1 MCESRVEA
9 ATFLPI
15 RENTIKNTIIDNFQQ
30 ADATIPYN
38 ARTSTPICQT
48 SDEFEL
54 TVLTLELLKLEH
66 FLFCVLFRVVNA
78 KQPV

>member
-1 MCESRVEA
+1 MCESRAEA

-38 ARTSTPICQT
+38 ARTSAPICQT

-54 TVLTLELLKLEH
+54 TA
-66 FLFCVLFRVVNA
+66 CNFRTFEIRTFFILCA
-78 KQPV
+78 FSRC